1 MRYLLLFFLAY
12 LVYRYLKPLLQKPV
26 ENPHVK
32 GKSEPDSVDVKKR
45 GNIED
50 AEFEELD

>member
-1 MRYLLLFFLAY
+1 MRYLILFLIAY
-12 LVYRYLKPLLQKPV
+12 LIYRYLKPMLRKPV

-32 GKSEPDSVDVKKR
+32 GKTETNPTDNHKR

-50 AEFEELD
+50 AEFEELE

>member
-1 MRYLLLFFLAY
+1 MRYLLLFILAY
-12 LVYRYLKPLLQKPV
+12 LVYRYVKPLLQKPP

-32 GKSEPDSVDVKKR
+32 GNSPTGSVDTKKS

>member
-1 MRYLLLFFLAY
+1 MRYILLFLLAY
-12 LVYRYLKPLLQKPV
+12 LVYRFIRPMLKKPV

-32 GKSEPDSVDVKKR
+32 GKSETDSVSINKR

-50 AEFEELD
+50 AEFEELE